1 MTASAKKPAKEKRLT
16 VTQANAQ
23 YENTREM
30 LEISKQANKS
40 NDKALETIDKA
51 VSKINVVPLQGQT
64 AGIGSGNQTPAEAA
78 STRVNVPSLG
88 TLSDTSDVKL
98 LFS

>member
-1 MTASAKKPAKEKRLT
+1 MTASAKKPAKAKRLT

-40 NDKALETIDKA
+40 NDKALETIGQA

-64 AGIGSGNQTPAEAA
+64 AGIGSGNQTPADAA